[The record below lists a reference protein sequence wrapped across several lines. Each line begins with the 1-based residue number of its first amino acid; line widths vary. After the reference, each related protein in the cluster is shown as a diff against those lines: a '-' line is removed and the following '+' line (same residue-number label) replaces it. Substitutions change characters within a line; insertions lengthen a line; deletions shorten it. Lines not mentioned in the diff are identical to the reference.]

1 MKKKVFVVA
10 AALAFSA
17 FQGWSKENYK
27 QEQFVNLLN
36 IEVGYEAAPR
46 GYFFSDLGGWHGY
59 GFNSSADLAKAGGFR
74 GPAFMGERSLG
85 LQWLSDGFEKLTLKD
100 DRGKILPFTKISAYE
115 YLPGMLRQR
124 LEAGDLKVEMK
135 EIALTD
141 RSTMIEYTVTN
152 RGTAERTIISLLS
165 GTATY
170 KDACLAQESVN
181 TLSVSVVG
189 GKHSFVVSFPE
200 GWTLK
205 SDGQK
210 EYEAIKGAQ
219 TLAPGKS
226 YTFHTFT
233 SYCPATD
240 KESALAVHADLNVK
254 GAKKYFKQNAKRW

>member
-1 MKKKVFVVA
+1 
-10 AALAFSA
+10 
-17 FQGWSKENYK
+17 
-27 QEQFVNLLN
+27 
-36 IEVGYEAAPR
+36 
-46 GYFFSDLGGWHGY
+46 
-59 GFNSSADLAKAGGFR
+59 
-74 GPAFMGERSLG
+74 MGERSLG

-170 KDACLAQESVN
+170 KDACLAQKSVN

-189 GKHSFVVSFPE
+189 GKHSFVVSFPL
-200 GWTLK
+200 GWN
-205 SDGQK
+205 
-210 EYEAIKGAQ
+210 
-219 TLAPGKS
+219 
-226 YTFHTFT
+226 
-233 SYCPATD
+233 
-240 KESALAVHADLNVK
+240 LNSVCHLE
-254 GAKKYFKQNAKRW
+254 

>member
-135 EIALTD
+135 
-141 RSTMIEYTVTN
+141 
-152 RGTAERTIISLLS
+152 
-165 GTATY
+165 
-170 KDACLAQESVN
+170 
-181 TLSVSVVG
+181 
-189 GKHSFVVSFPE
+189 
-200 GWTLK
+200 
-205 SDGQK
+205 
-210 EYEAIKGAQ
+210 
-219 TLAPGKS
+219 
-226 YTFHTFT
+226 
-233 SYCPATD
+233 
-240 KESALAVHADLNVK
+240 
-254 GAKKYFKQNAKRW
+254 